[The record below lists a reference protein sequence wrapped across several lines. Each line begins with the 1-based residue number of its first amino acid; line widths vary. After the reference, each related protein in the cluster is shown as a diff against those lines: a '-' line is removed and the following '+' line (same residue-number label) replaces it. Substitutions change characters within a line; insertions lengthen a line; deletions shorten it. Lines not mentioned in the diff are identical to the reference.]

1 MNRSLAPEISMP
13 DSIKLLEIGNVKL
26 DNGLKVYCLDGC
38 SEPVVNLTIVM
49 SAGYYFQAKPFAAS
63 FTSSLLKKGTQ
74 NLSSTEIAE
83 KLDFLGATLSAQ
95 AGMYLCSI
103 SLSCLTTK
111 LAEILPF
118 VKDILNNSTFPQKEV
133 ELEKKNIIQRLE
145 IDKEKT
151 NYLASVKFN
160 EVVFGE
166 NHSCGYQPTE
176 ALINDLKRED
186 ILEHYENK
194 MKLKESSYILLSG
207 DLNDDI
213 IKLVNREIGSI
224 PLKEKLVSI
233 EEPFEPS
240 TETDFFIAKKDS
252 VQASIRI
259 GNMSI
264 DAQHEDYLDLEILN
278 RILGGFFGSRLM
290 KNIREENGYTYGIY
304 SYLSPFLGGSY
315 FCIAT
320 DVGIQYKEATLNEI
334 SKEINRLK
342 NELVSEEELQMVK
355 NYHKGRIMKSVDGA
369 LRLAH
374 VLNNNLSLGL
384 DETRINQQLK
394 AVEEITAERLLKL
407 ANKYLDY
414 DKMYK
419 IVVG

>member
-13 DSIKLLEIGNVKL
+13 DSINLLDIENIKL

-49 SAGYYFQAKPFAAS
+49 SAGNYFQDKKFAAS
-63 FTSSLLKKGTQ
+63 FASSLMKKGTS
-74 NLSSTEIAE
+74 NFSANDIAE
-83 KLDFLGATLSAQ
+83 KLDFLGASLSIE
-95 AGMYLCSI
+95 AGMYLLSV
-103 SLSCLTTK
+103 SLSCLATK
-111 LAEILPF
+111 LAEILPI
-118 VKDILNNSTFPQKEV
+118 VKDVLNNSTFPEKELV
-133 ELEKKNIIQRLE
+133 IEKKNRIQRLE
-145 IDKEKT
+145 INKGKT
-151 NYLASVKFN
+151 NYLASIKFN

-166 NHSCGYQPTE
+166 NHSCGYRPTE
-176 ALINDLKRED
+176 ALINAITRED
-186 ILEHYENK
+186 ILAHYENK
-194 MKLKESSYILLSG
+194 IKLKESSYLLLSG
-207 DLNDDI
+207 DLNNDI
-213 IKLVNREIGSI
+213 ISLVNKEIGSI
-224 PLKEKLVSI
+224 ELKEKLIST
-233 EEPFEPS
+233 EEPFES
-240 TETDFFIAKKDS
+240 SKEIEFFIEKEDS

-259 GNMSI
+259 GIMSI

-304 SYLSPFLGGSY
+304 SYLSPYLGGSY

-320 DVGIQYKEATLNEI
+320 DVGVQYKEATLNEI

-342 NELVSEEELQMVK
+342 TDLVSDEELQMVK

-369 LRLAH
+369 LRFAH

-394 AVEEITAERLLKL
+394 AVEEITAERLLNL

-414 DKMYK
+414 NKMYK

>member
-13 DSIKLLEIGNVKL
+13 DSINLLDIENIKL

-49 SAGYYFQAKPFAAS
+49 SAGNYFQDKKFAAS
-63 FTSSLLKKGTQ
+63 FASSLMKKGTS
-74 NLSSTEIAE
+74 NFSANDIAE
-83 KLDFLGATLSAQ
+83 KLDFLGASLSVE
-95 AGMYLCSI
+95 AGMYLLSV
-103 SLSCLTTK
+103 SLSCLSTK
-111 LAEILPF
+111 LAEILPI
-118 VKDILNNSTFPQKEV
+118 VKDVLNNSTFPEKELV
-133 ELEKKNIIQRLE
+133 IEKKNRIQRLE
-145 IDKEKT
+145 INKGKT
-151 NYLASVKFN
+151 NYLASIKFN

-176 ALINDLKRED
+176 ALINAITRKD

-194 MKLKESSYILLSG
+194 IKLKESSYLLLSG
-207 DLNDDI
+207 DLNNDI
-213 IKLVNREIGSI
+213 ISLVNKEIGSI
-224 PLKEKLVSI
+224 ELKEKLVST
-233 EEPFEPS
+233 EEPFES
-240 TETDFFIAKKDS
+240 SKEIEFFIEKEDS

-259 GNMSI
+259 GIMSI

-304 SYLSPFLGGSY
+304 SYLSPYLGGSY

-320 DVGIQYKEATLNEI
+320 DVGVQYKEATLNEI

-342 NELVSEEELQMVK
+342 TDLVSDEELQMVK

-369 LRLAH
+369 LRFAH

-394 AVEEITAERLLKL
+394 AVEEITAERLLNL

-414 DKMYK
+414 NKMYK